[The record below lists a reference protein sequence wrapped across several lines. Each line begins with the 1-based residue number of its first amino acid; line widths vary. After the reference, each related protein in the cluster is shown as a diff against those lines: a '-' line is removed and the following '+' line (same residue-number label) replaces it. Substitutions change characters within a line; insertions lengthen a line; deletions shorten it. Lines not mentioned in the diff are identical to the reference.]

1 MNQQGPLVDNLFI
14 KNVMLSD
21 IECVVF
27 DKRDREAV
35 QKRAFQAQLRGAKLT
50 GTDRQSLNN

>member
-35 QKRAFQAQLRGAKLT
+35 Q
-50 GTDRQSLNN
+50 